1 MLNEM
6 DEQVNNGQIIDNDKI
21 KMLEEKN
28 IDIRDLT
35 VCVNNFIYCNICNN
49 FTIKPPTI
57 SRINQHLQSY
67 KHVVNKLNKDYKEQL
82 AEKDEEIVYTKDY
95 YTEFLEQQEEELRAI
110 MDNELRDKNNEI
122 EEVKEHFT
130 NIIEEKQKDYNIKL
144 IEKDNYIE
152 KLEKELKELR
162 NNNTEKD
169 NIIIDNSKKI
179 KQKNEIIEQHKIVN
193 NKNDKLI
200 KELYNKIN
208 LLEYSTKYSN
218 KKYSFA

>member
-82 AEKDEEIVYTKDY
+82 AEKDEEIVSTKDY

-169 NIIIDNSKKI
+169 NNIIDNSKKI